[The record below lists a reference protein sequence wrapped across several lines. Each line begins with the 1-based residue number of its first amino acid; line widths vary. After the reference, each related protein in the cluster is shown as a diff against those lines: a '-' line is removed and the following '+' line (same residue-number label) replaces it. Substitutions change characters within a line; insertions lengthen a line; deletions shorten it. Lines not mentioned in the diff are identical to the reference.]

1 MCSYNFFPFSIG
13 FIYFLSALLLR
24 LLWQSAFYLPSPF
37 LCSQPISQNTITL
50 AAPAAADADV
60 LNSISIHCC
69 NVRERDRYGG
79 ERIGG
84 GWQIQDCLHPFFFLS
99 LKGII
104 IGAWCSS
111 AHHDV
116 AWISF
121 SASGSSGDEYILTRS
136 DRHTWS
142 KYTRTTARSAAT
154 KVRVCLQSEAGLW
167 SPAAV
172 RLKHVCVHIR
182 GNAHILFC
190 SSAFTPSLAVLIE

>member
-1 MCSYNFFPFSIG
+1 MELFELCY
-13 FIYFLSALLLR
+13 LHK
-24 LLWQSAFYLPSPF
+24 YLPPLKGGCARTISFRFLLDLFIFCQDCSCVYYGNLLFTSPPLF

-84 GWQIQDCLHPFFFLS
+84 GADRFKTASTLFFFPFLE
-99 LKGII
+99 GHYHR
-104 IGAWCSS
+104 AWCSS

-142 KYTRTTARSAAT
+142 KYTRTAARSAAT
-154 KVRVCLQSEAGLW
+154 KVRVCLQSEAGL
-167 SPAAV
+167 
-172 RLKHVCVHIR
+172 
-182 GNAHILFC
+182 
-190 SSAFTPSLAVLIE
+190 

>member
-1 MCSYNFFPFSIG
+1 MAICFLPPLPFSLLPTH
-13 FIYFLSALLLR
+13 LSEHYYSSCPRCCRCRCTQFNFHPLL
-24 LLWQSAFYLPSPF
+24 Q
-37 LCSQPISQNTITL
+37 CEGEGQ
-50 AAPAAADADV
+50 
-60 LNSISIHCC
+60 
-69 NVRERDRYGG
+69 VRGREDW
-79 ERIGG
+79 GG

>member
-1 MCSYNFFPFSIG
+1 MLFTQIPPPVKGWMCSYNFFPFSIG
-13 FIYFLSALLLR
+13 FIYFLSGLLLR

-84 GWQIQDCLHPFFFLS
+84 GADRFKTASTLFFFLS

-104 IGAWCSS
+104 IGPG
-111 AHHDV
+111 V
-116 AWISF
+116 AQHTMTWL
-121 SASGSSGDEYILTRS
+121 GSLFLPQ
-136 DRHTWS
+136 
-142 KYTRTTARSAAT
+142 A
-154 KVRVCLQSEAGLW
+154 
-167 SPAAV
+167 PAEM
-172 RLKHVCVHIR
+172 
-182 GNAHILFC
+182 
-190 SSAFTPSLAVLIE
+190 STS

>member
-1 MCSYNFFPFSIG
+1 MLSLSHAHVLSGHHFNLHGAIWAVLFTQIPPPVKRWMCSYNFFPFSIG

-84 GWQIQDCLHPFFFLS
+84 GADRFKTASTLFSPFLE
-99 LKGII
+99 G
-104 IGAWCSS
+104 
-111 AHHDV
+111 HYH
-116 AWISF
+116 
-121 SASGSSGDEYILTRS
+121 R
-136 DRHTWS
+136 
-142 KYTRTTARSAAT
+142 
-154 KVRVCLQSEAGLW
+154 GL
-167 SPAAV
+167 V
-172 RLKHVCVHIR
+172 
-182 GNAHILFC
+182 
-190 SSAFTPSLAVLIE
+190 

>member
-1 MCSYNFFPFSIG
+1 MLFTQIPPPVKGWMCSYNFFPFSIG

-69 NVRERDRYGG
+69 NVRERDRYLPPPFFSPFLEGH
-79 ERIGG
+79 IGG
-84 GWQIQDCLHPFFFLS
+84 
-99 LKGII
+99 
-104 IGAWCSS
+104 WCSS

-121 SASGSSGDEYILTRS
+121 SASGSSRDEYILTKS
-136 DRHTWS
+136 DRHIHGLNTQGPLLDLLPLRLE
-142 KYTRTTARSAAT
+142 YVY
-154 KVRVCLQSEAGLW
+154 KVRQASDLQLCDS
-167 SPAAV
+167 ST
-172 RLKHVCVHIR
+172 CV
-182 GNAHILFC
+182 
-190 SSAFTPSLAVLIE
+190 ST